1 MRTFVANGMM
11 EFACLALIVT
21 GMALSAE
28 ETPVASD
35 LEKQQ
40 IESAYKLTRESA
52 AKYEFFTRG
61 DSTALEL
68 HSQPILRWSN
78 PEAGQI
84 YGHVFLWTRGG
95 RPEVVGS
102 LFKWFAPF
110 KHMSHEFHSLSS
122 GELSAKYDDET
133 VWKTAQPGL
142 QFAILPE
149 AGDVAATPT
158 ARLSQMRKLAQ
169 QFTARSVDRK
179 GMRLELRQLTQPAYR
194 YPLPKEPSDLVDG
207 AMFAFVQGTDPD
219 VWLLLEAD
227 KSGGSAAQWLYAIA
241 RMNSINLSVE
251 YRDKPIWHCD
261 EISHREVLSHKLSYT
276 SFRFDQP

>member
-1 MRTFVANGMM
+1 MRNFVASWMM
-11 EFACLALIVT
+11 EFACLVVVLT
-21 GMALSAE
+21 GMALSAQK
-28 ETPVASD
+28 TPVASD

-40 IESAYKLTRESA
+40 IEAAYKLTRESA
-52 AKYEFFTRG
+52 TKYEFFTRG
-61 DSTALEL
+61 DSTPLEL
-68 HSQPILRWSN
+68 HPQPILRWSN

-95 RPEVVGS
+95 RPEIVGS

-110 KHMSHEFHSLSS
+110 KHMSHEFHSLTSS
-122 GELSAKYDDET
+122 ELSAKYDDET

-142 QFAILPE
+142 QFAVLPE
-149 AGDVAATPT
+149 AGDVAVTPA

-169 QFTARSVDRK
+169 QFTARSMDRN
-179 GMRLELRQLTQPAYR
+179 GLRQELRQLTQPVYR
-194 YPLPKEPSDLVDG
+194 YPSPKESSDLIDG

-241 RMNSINLSVE
+241 RMNSIDLSVE
-251 YRDKPIWHCD
+251 YRGKLIWHRD
-261 EISHREVLSHKLSYT
+261 EISHREVLSHKLPYT